1 MSLLCLKFASKCN
14 AYVHK
19 ANTPD
24 DLRQRIPNWSL
35 ESDGQLLQYMI
46 SIAKNLEEKCTK
58 TRDSLNSLMVQ
69 VDQTEVKLAH
79 TTNQLSAVEQV
90 KFVENRV
97 EEDDESFYG
106 LRRRR
111 QVDVNREKATHSDSE
126 RSLDDM
132 IQLAVDRSIE
142 GMYDCYEKVTLKL
155 DSDSS
160 DDDDQEP
167 QRGQSVDP
175 VIGGGKPS
183 VMRAIPRYSFI
194 ERPLPHVIGSKE
206 WHSKW
211 HVGLIDSEDESNSD
225 RKEEYSES
233 SSDTDGMF
241 PSQPNSKNHTP
252 SESES
257 SIWGTEARKRTHSM
271 DPSNDEGS
279 SVYSYGSSSKPQ
291 LFPVPQRAPVNVAPI
306 ATNRLKPPGLFPE
319 EPPEEEPSENA
330 RKPVEKGLFDD
341 SPAEEDDMLPT
352 PVPKTSQAQVG
363 ANRDLFFRPPAQPT
377 RKTVNLFDDEPPPVT
392 NQEQPY
398 IAEQKRS
405 INLFVESEDESE
417 SVENMRNNN
426 TSDRKL
432 ISDLPPEQ
440 VNDRH
445 RITSKLGSSSV
456 LSSQADPRA
465 KLVDELNNNFQKQQ
479 QPVPI
484 GRETVTVTPREQ
496 RSNLFDD
503 EHPEDQFDKLFANST
518 AAVQPAPRKQPEQ
531 PTPASR
537 SKDST
542 RKPVVNLFAD
552 DNDSDDD
559 AIVVGSSEKQTPNIA
574 RSASLMSPNRLTLST
589 VTSDRVTIKKKSIFD
604 ESDSEGDDAMLFGQ
618 NSKPPSMNTN
628 TKDSSKIPSSA
639 VPVEVI
645 KKPAKSI
652 FSDSSEEEDDDD
664 SLFGNS
670 SNIVKNKLDAL
681 KRGNGSDGTSASSK
695 PNEPIQGL
703 EAVPKRESIVQ
714 DKSSNDDDR
723 LFGAEMDR
731 NLGTIAP
738 LAASQKSVLQ
748 TSLFDDQPPSDDDD
762 GGLFGSGRTSIAGI
776 TAKLTSVK
784 VSNGP
789 KPHSETASSAAVA
802 DLNKTIESTTAITEN
817 TAEKADI
824 IQSNDGATNND
835 STNPFSE
842 RRADPLAGT
851 SVRNMIMKK
860 AIFHSDSESDEQNE
874 SLFGS
879 ESENAILPTVPS
891 SQSVADSAIDCDT
904 TATAQGVSAENRIRI
919 INSEET
925 QSSKENLLNAPR
937 LTSAE
942 EPKKNTPEDSAAEG
956 LTSTNSEPND
966 AEQNTDALNGKTSVS
981 STVVNDIVL
990 LHDSNE
996 PKATV
1001 LKTSL
1006 FEASSE
1012 EERSDIEERAK
1023 GNHDEVGHVKSKAK
1037 QLEASPSNHK
1047 QVTEHEN
1054 VSPISSS
1061 LVDPVAD
1068 GAKFPTQGHSQEPS
1082 TLDADENPSPL
1093 MIANDIDYYLRTNE
1107 LPVSEPRD
1115 ASNVSDEPTTPPPS
1129 APAKSEP
1136 KRALNFSPIGLFDD
1150 LPPPDDMDGLEQNEK
1165 HFTSATGNESSL
1177 SVEDVPTYGESQSMD
1192 YTPNGSSASQ
1202 QRYMFDNEPPPDD
1215 VDNYRTTG
1223 ASARQLFEGKLT
1235 SNDFSVSLPPFPSV
1249 REPEKAARPKVNK
1262 LNSKLSINV
1271 AALLPGARRL
1281 PVTSK
1286 ENATDSS
1293 SLPERDEKNQT
1304 DLSSAAGSSSNSA
1317 PEKLLV
1323 NLNKGRARIPAK
1335 RKPPSRSNLRVGN
1348 SSDEAKDTHSD
1359 DARIVV
1365 GSEGKIEH
1373 IEAAFPAAETVRNEF
1388 ENIKAQREP
1397 SPDVTIKPAEPAM
1410 DRLRASARNTVTK
1423 TVLPV
1428 GNETSVSK
1436 STTTRQTE
1444 VSVVSKSIFGD
1455 SEDDEDE
1462 ADDLFSKLPS
1472 KAPLSV
1478 ASKAR
1483 LSQAVTGTENTRSI
1497 FGSDDDAG
1505 CDVDEDDLF
1514 GTKKSSK
1521 SGSTIVGQLKSAVTS
1536 NVLKPSKGTKSLFGD
1551 DGSDADDDDDL
1562 FSSKPNASIPKA
1574 SDRTVQSNKFDGKP
1588 ATTASTTRTVTKR
1601 TSIDPLADLLDS

>member
-1 MSLLCLKFASKCN
+1 MN
-14 AYVHK
+14 ETVM

-24 DLRQRIPNWSL
+24 DLRQRIPSWSL

-46 SIAKNLEEKCTK
+46 AIAKNLEEKCTK

-111 QVDVNREKATHSDSE
+111 QVDVDREKATNSDPE

-175 VIGGGKPS
+175 VVGGGKPS

-257 SIWGTEARKRTHSM
+257 SIWGTETRKRTHSM

-279 SVYSYGSSSKPQ
+279 SVYSYGSSSKPR
-291 LFPVPQRAPVNVAPI
+291 LFPVPQRAPAPI

-319 EPPEEEPSENA
+319 EPPEEEPSEAA

-341 SPAEEDDMLPT
+341 SPEEEDDMLPT
-352 PVPKTSQAQVG
+352 PVPETSQGQVV
-363 ANRDLFFRPPAQPT
+363 ANRDRFFRPPAQPT

-398 IAEQKRS
+398 VAEQKRS

-426 TSDRKL
+426 TASDRKS
-432 ISDLPPEQ
+432 ISDLPAKQ

-445 RITSKLGSSSV
+445 RITSKLGSSSA
-456 LSSQADPRA
+456 LSPQAADPRA
-465 KLVDELNNNFQKQQ
+465 MTKLVDELNNNFQKQQ

-484 GRETVTVTPREQ
+484 GRETVSATPREQ

-503 EHPEDQFDKLFANST
+503 EHPEDQFDKLFAKSV

-537 SKDST
+537 SRDST

-559 AIVVGSSEKQTPNIA
+559 AIVVGSSEKPTPTIA
-574 RSASLMSPNRLTLST
+574 RSASLVSPNRLTLPT

-604 ESDSEGDDAMLFGQ
+604 ESDSDGDDATLFGP
-618 NSKPPSMNTN
+618 NSKPASMNT
-628 TKDSSKIPSSA
+628 TTVKDSSKIPASA

-645 KKPAKSI
+645 KKPEKSI

-664 SLFGNS
+664 TLFGNS

-681 KRGNGSDGTSASSK
+681 KRGNGSDGTTVSSK
-695 PNEPIQGL
+695 PNDPIKGL
-703 EAVPKRESIVQ
+703 EAAPKREPIVQ
-714 DKSSNDDDR
+714 DKSSNNDDS
-723 LFGAEMDR
+723 LFGGETDR
-731 NLGTIAP
+731 SLATTSAP
-738 LAASQKSVLQ
+738 VAASQKSVPRA
-748 TSLFDDQPPSDDDD
+748 SLFDDQPPSDDDD
-762 GGLFGSGRTSIAGI
+762 GGLFGGGRTSIAGI

-784 VSNGP
+784 VTNGP
-789 KPHSETASSAAVA
+789 KPHSETASSAAVINS
-802 DLNKTIESTTAITEN
+802 NKTIESTKATAESA
-817 TAEKADI
+817 AEKADI
-824 IQSNDGATNND
+824 IQSNDGATNNN
-835 STNPFSE
+835 STNPVSE
-842 RRADPLAGT
+842 RRADPLASG
-851 SVRNMIMKK
+851 SVRSMIMKK
-860 AIFHSDSESDEQNE
+860 AIFHSDSESDEQND

-879 ESENAILPTVPS
+879 ESANATLPAVLSTK
-891 SQSVADSAIDCDT
+891 SVADSGIDCDT
-904 TATAQGVSAENRIRI
+904 TTTSAENRIRI
-919 INSEET
+919 IDSEET
-925 QSSKENLLNAPR
+925 QSSKGNLPQAPS

-942 EPKKNTPEDSAAEG
+942 EPQKNSPLDFAAEG
-956 LTSTNSEPND
+956 RTSFNREPND
-966 AEQNTDALNGKTSVS
+966 AEQNTNALNGEISVS
-981 STVVNDIVL
+981 TTVAKDITVT
-990 LHDSNE
+990 HDSNE
-996 PKATV
+996 AFEKSTV

-1006 FEASSE
+1006 FEDWSE
-1012 EERSDIEERAK
+1012 EERSDTEDRVKE
-1023 GNHDEVGHVKSKAK
+1023 NQDEVGHVQSEAK
-1037 QLEASPSNHK
+1037 QFEARPSNHK
-1047 QVTEHEN
+1047 QATEHEN

-1061 LVDPVAD
+1061 LVDPVAND
-1068 GAKFPTQGHSQEPS
+1068 VMFPVQGHSQEEPPKM
-1082 TLDADENPSPL
+1082 DADENSSPL

-1107 LPVSEPRD
+1107 LPVSETRD
-1115 ASNVSDEPTTPPPS
+1115 ASNAYDEPTTPPPS

-1165 HFTSATGNESSL
+1165 HFPSATGNESSL
-1177 SVEDVPTYGESQSMD
+1177 SLEDAPTYGESQSMD

-1235 SNDFSVSLPPFPSV
+1235 SNDSSVSLPPFPSV

-1281 PVTSK
+1281 PVTTVTEK
-1286 ENATDSS
+1286 TTSS
-1293 SLPERDEKNQT
+1293 SSSPDPGETNKT
-1304 DLSSAAGSSSNSA
+1304 DPSPAPSSSSNCA

-1335 RKPPSRSNLRVGN
+1335 RKPPSRSSLRVGN

-1373 IEAAFPAAETVRNEF
+1373 IEAAFPAG
-1388 ENIKAQREP
+1388 P

-1436 STTTRQTE
+1436 GSTTTTRPKE

-1455 SEDDEDE
+1455 SEDDE
-1462 ADDLFSKLPS
+1462 ADGLFSKLPS

-1483 LSQAVTGTENTRSI
+1483 LSQAVTGTENIRSI

-1521 SGSTIVGQLKSAVTS
+1521 SSATIVGQLKSSVSS
-1536 NVLKPSKGTKSLFGD
+1536 NVLKPAKGTKSLFGD

-1562 FSSKPNASIPKA
+1562 FGSKRNASIRKA
-1574 SDRTVQSNKFDGKP
+1574 SDPRPTVQTNKFDAKP
-1588 ATTASTTRTVTKR
+1588 ATTASTTRTFTKS